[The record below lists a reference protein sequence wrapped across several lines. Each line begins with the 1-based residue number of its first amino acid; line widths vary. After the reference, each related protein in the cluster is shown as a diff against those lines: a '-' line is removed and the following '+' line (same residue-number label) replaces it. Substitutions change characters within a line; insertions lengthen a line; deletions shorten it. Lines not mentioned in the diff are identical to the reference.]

1 MQCYNCEKYGH
12 YASKCRNAAVKEEKA
27 LCAKNGDNE
36 EPTLLMICDGG
47 EDQEAWFL
55 DTGASNHMTGKNN
68 LFISLDESFKGDI
81 SFGDARKV
89 DVQGRGD
96 ILIQAKNGIHQFIT
110 QVYYVPALK
119 SNILSLGQLLEKE
132 YEIVLKNGALMMRD
146 NKGHLIVKVQ
156 MSKNILFSL
165 KIQTNCTKCL
175 KDYSSDS
182 SWLWHQRMGH
192 LNFKSLKQL
201 TEENMVH
208 GLTFIDHPH
217 QFCEGCIYGK
227 QFRTS
232 FLKESFSRATEPLEL
247 VYADIC
253 GPINPPSFGKKKYF
267 LLFIDDY
274 SRKTWVYFLKE
285 K

>member
-146 NKGHLIVKVQ
+146 NKGDLIAKVQ
-156 MSKNILFSL
+156 MSKNRLFSL
-165 KIQTNCTKCL
+165 KIQTDCAKCL
-175 KDYSSDS
+175 KACSSDS
-182 SWLWHQRMGH
+182 S
-192 LNFKSLKQL
+192 
-201 TEENMVH
+201 
-208 GLTFIDHPH
+208 
-217 QFCEGCIYGK
+217 
-227 QFRTS
+227 
-232 FLKESFSRATEPLEL
+232 
-247 VYADIC
+247 
-253 GPINPPSFGKKKYF
+253 
-267 LLFIDDY
+267 
-274 SRKTWVYFLKE
+274 
-285 K
+285 